1 MTTVVTGAISPDQ
14 ITHAFSLNGGH
25 LSWSMLTGKKRIE
38 NRNFKLKKGWYAV
51 GLTKL
56 ARVGV
61 AEDKEFRDKFPDYP
75 GFQAFEDLKG
85 CLVGAVYVSHSLP
98 HAACANDFFACANYK
113 IKNIITKTIDLD
125 VAIPCRGNLGT
136 WPICEQAKEQFQQAV
151 RDHLNAGKP
160 ITETGA
166 EQTFPRDVAWETNSK
181 SAYEDAGVPAKPAKT
196 SKQPKPSKQAVKKF
210 KTQAPALIPKKAI
223 EKKVVELKT
232 NPVVAKAVVKAV
244 SSDIRSFFAK

>member
-1 MTTVVTGAISPDQ
+1 MTTVVTGATSPDQ

-38 NRNFKLKKGWYAV
+38 NRNFKLQKGWYAV

-61 AEDKEFRDKFPDYP
+61 AEDKEYRDKFPDYP

-113 IKNIITKTIDLD
+113 IKNIITRTIDLD

-136 WPICEQAKEQFQQAV
+136 WPICEQAKDQFQQAV
-151 RDHLNAGKP
+151 RDHLKAGKP

-166 EQTFPRDVAWETNSK
+166 EETFPRDVAWEANSK
-181 SAYEDAGVPAKPAKT
+181 VMYDAKQ
-196 SKQPKPSKQAVKKF
+196 SKQPNQAVKKF
-210 KTQAPALIPKKAI
+210 KTQAPPPALIPKKAI
-223 EKKVVELKT
+223 EKKVFEFKT
-232 NPVVAKAVVKAV
+232 NPAVAKAVVKAV